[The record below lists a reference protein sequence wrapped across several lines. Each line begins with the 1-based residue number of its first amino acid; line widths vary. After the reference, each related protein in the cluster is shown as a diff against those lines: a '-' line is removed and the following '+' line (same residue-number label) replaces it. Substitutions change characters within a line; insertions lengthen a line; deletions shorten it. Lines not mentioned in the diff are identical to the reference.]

1 MFNSSNGLPDA
12 PCRPTRTLVVVL
24 GTAFFL
30 RVALILS
37 VLSHLGPAW
46 FFSRGSEMGFLAD
59 SLIHGHGLSSPFGV
73 PTGPTAI
80 VAPGYPLF
88 TALVFRVLGSY
99 TWPAAL
105 CLMLLNAGCNTATVY
120 LIYRLARALADGRT
134 ATLAAMFW
142 AYSLPLLWMP
152 TIFWETSLSCLLM
165 LGVVGY
171 MFAIRQRRSLR
182 FWFAYGALCGL
193 AGLFNPALL
202 PCFLLLA
209 AYTLWRT
216 SSPAIR
222 SRSVAYLVGVVLVY
236 APWPIRNARVFHA
249 LVLTRSTVGLEL
261 WMGNHPGS
269 NGFLDAL
276 HFPTYNGAEL
286 ADYRQRGEL
295 GYTAHKQQLA
305 HAFIRAYP
313 ARFVLLSGQRSL
325 RFWTG
330 AGTQGGSLFFRLH
343 ATLSSCLAVCGF
355 LLLWRRG
362 HRSLCCSVGMV
373 LLVFPLPYYIT
384 HAEFRY
390 RLVLDP
396 LLCALAAPAL
406 QAMLVR
412 LRAAPD
418 LVAAQQATSLIPNA
432 AR

>member
-1 MFNSSNGLPDA
+1 MFSSLEGPRDA
-12 PCRPTRTLVVVL
+12 PLKPTRALLIVL
-24 GTAFFL
+24 GTALFL

-37 VLSHLGPAW
+37 VLAHPGPAW

-59 SLIHGHGLSSPFGV
+59 SLLHGHGLSSPFGM

-80 VAPGYPLF
+80 VAPGYPLV

-99 TWPAAL
+99 TWAAAL
-105 CLMLLNAGCNTATVY
+105 CLMVLNACCNTMTVY
-120 LIYRLARALADGRT
+120 LVYLLAQSLAHART
-134 ATLAAMFW
+134 AMLAAMFW

-152 TIFWETSLSCLLM
+152 TIFWETSFSCMLVLSLVRHM
-165 LGVVGY
+165 LS
-171 MFAIRQRRSLR
+171 IRQGRSPR
-182 FWFAYGALCGL
+182 FWFVCGAVCGL

-202 PCFLLLA
+202 PCFLLLV

-216 SSPAIR
+216 SSSAIR
-222 SRSVAYLVGVVLVY
+222 NRFVAYLVGVVLVY
-236 APWPIRNARVFHA
+236 SVWPIRNARTFHA
-249 LVLTRSTVGLEL
+249 LVLSRSTVGLEL

-269 NGFLDAL
+269 TGFLDVS
-276 HFPTYNGAEL
+276 HFPTYNTSEL

-305 HAFIRAYP
+305 LAFIRAYP
-313 ARFVLLSGQRSL
+313 ARFVSLSARRVL

-343 ATLSSCLAVCGF
+343 ATLCSCLAACG
-355 LLLWRRG
+355 LVVLWREG
-362 HRSLCCSVGMV
+362 HHSLCCTVGLV

-390 RLVLDP
+390 RLILDP
-396 LLCALAAPAL
+396 LLCALTAPAL
-406 QAMLVR
+406 QVLLGR
-412 LRAAPD
+412 LRV
-418 LVAAQQATSLIPNA
+418 LSLRSKQLA
-432 AR
+432 